1 MMLVAFTTISSLP
14 IPYLSKYIIDDVL
27 LRGNTSLLYK
37 ILLITLLI
45 VIIQLSV
52 GIIISYLT
60 SLYSQNIVKNI
71 RLHLHKKAFKS
82 QTKKSLSLDYNH
94 LQTIIVND
102 SDIVGNS
109 VQEIF
114 LSGLSNSLMLIL
126 YFFVLLK
133 INIHLALISILTL
146 PIFFVTFHLFRK
158 KLQLLSMSVQTDKDV
173 MFSTLNENISG
184 KKFLQSTESLNNRTF
199 IFQKHLENLKKSTV
213 KLVSINSFLG
223 ISLSLISLIGPFSI
237 LLYGVTLVKNN
248 ILTIGELM
256 AFYSYAALIY
266 PPLMELIGIYPK
278 LHILSAP
285 ISRIKNIL
293 ETEEL
298 HENGVLAIKNGYA
311 ENPIIAIKNVT
322 YFTPSNN
329 RLIFKEIN
337 LSIQKGEKILLKGD
351 NGSGKTTL
359 FEIIIGLKKSY
370 DGDIKILGQ
379 NVNELSTQEICKV
392 IAYVPQENFFLKG
405 SILYNLTLGVS
416 NFEMDRV
423 NEMVKTFK
431 LNNFINSL
439 DNKINTEIDKVIT
452 NLSSGQIQKIK
463 LIRSLLQNPQILLID
478 EAFSNLDNE
487 SLISIINYINEQFP
501 NMAVIFVNHNY
512 SKVLE
517 QFTNKIYNI
526 SNYSL
531 N

>member
-1 MMLVAFTTISSLP
+1 M
-14 IPYLSKYIIDDVL
+14 
-27 LRGNTSLLYK
+27 
-37 ILLITLLI
+37 
-45 VIIQLSV
+45 VI
-52 GIIISYLT
+52 
-60 SLYSQNIVKNI
+60 
-71 RLHLHKKAFKS
+71 
-82 QTKKSLSLDYNH
+82 
-94 LQTIIVND
+94 
-102 SDIVGNS
+102 
-109 VQEIF
+109 
-114 LSGLSNSLMLIL
+114 
-126 YFFVLLK
+126 
-133 INIHLALISILTL
+133 
-146 PIFFVTFHLFRK
+146 
-158 KLQLLSMSVQTDKDV
+158 
-173 MFSTLNENISG
+173 
-184 KKFLQSTESLNNRTF
+184 
-199 IFQKHLENLKKSTV
+199 
-213 KLVSINSFLG
+213 
-223 ISLSLISLIGPFSI
+223 
-237 LLYGVTLVKNN
+237 
-248 ILTIGELM
+248 
-256 AFYSYAALIY
+256 
-266 PPLMELIGIYPK
+266 
-278 LHILSAP
+278 
-285 ISRIKNIL
+285 
-293 ETEEL
+293 
-298 HENGVLAIKNGYA
+298 
-311 ENPIIAIKNVT
+311 
-322 YFTPSNN
+322 
-329 RLIFKEIN
+329 
-337 LSIQKGEKILLKGD
+337 GEKILLKGD

-392 IAYVPQENFFLKG
+392 IAYVPQENFFFKG

-512 SKVLE
+512 SEILE